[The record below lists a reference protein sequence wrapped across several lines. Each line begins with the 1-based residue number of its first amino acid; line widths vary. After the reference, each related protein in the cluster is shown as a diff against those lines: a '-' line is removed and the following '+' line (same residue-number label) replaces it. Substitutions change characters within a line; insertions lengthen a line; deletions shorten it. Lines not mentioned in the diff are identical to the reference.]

1 MAGSRSVDLRRL
13 RAVLAGSSGVPETF
27 WRAAGPWAPKPSTA
41 VALVVGLI
49 LFGVGETLLVVAALG
64 ATPWVVLA
72 QGVSIQTGM
81 SLGQATFLISALVLA
96 LWLPLRERPGLG
108 TLANALI
115 IALTIDIALAL
126 LPLPRGVGMQ
136 VLAVFAGVLLVGLG
150 SGLYL
155 TAGLGAGPR
164 DGWMTGLHRR
174 TGIPVARVRLSMEV
188 AVLVLGLVLGGTAGW
203 GTAIFAL
210 GIGRSVAWGLAGA
223 SRASRWWLSR
233 SG

>member
-1 MAGSRSVDLRRL
+1 MDLRRL
-13 RAVLAGSSGVPETF
+13 RAVLAGSAGVPDTV
-27 WRAAGPWAPKPSTA
+27 WRASGPWAPKPSTA
-41 VALVVGLI
+41 IALVVGLI
-49 LFGVGETLLVVAALG
+49 MFGVGETLLVVATLG

-72 QGVSIQTGM
+72 QGVSLQTGI

-115 IALTIDIALAL
+115 IALTIDVALTL
-126 LPLPRGVGMQ
+126 LPVPQGVPTQ
-136 VLAVFAGVLLVGLG
+136 VLAVLAGVLLVGLG

-164 DGWMTGLHRR
+164 DGWMTGVHRR
-174 TGIPVARVRLSMEV
+174 TGIPVARVRLTIEV
-188 AVLVLGLVLGGTAGW
+188 AVLAVGLVLGGTAGV
-203 GTAIFAL
+203 GTLVFAL